1 MAVQFSLP
9 EVSEGVDS
17 AEVSEIHVAE
27 GDVIETG
34 QTVMEVETEKA
45 VAPVECPH
53 AGTVTKIHVSE
64 GDTVPVGGTLLTIEA
79 TSDVPAAAG
88 AAAGGGSGGSQT
100 TSAQIASAR
109 RASGTGAEPVSTS
122 HPEPAPPAGAFPFR
136 GEGGSNGSASRPP
149 APAAPSVRR
158 LARELGVDLHAV
170 SGSARGGRILA
181 EDVKAFAEGGGAGDR
196 RLSVPG
202 RGGVDPALLPVR
214 GGAGAPMAAPDLPDF
229 AQYGEI
235 SRERM
240 NKLSRTAAANLSYA
254 WQAIP
259 HVTQQDEA
267 DITDLEAARKAF
279 VDGPGRNGPKVTM
292 TAILVKACV
301 AALKEHPQFN
311 ASLDL
316 GSGEV
321 ILKHYYHIGIAVD
334 TDAGLMVP
342 VLRDADQKSI
352 LQIATDLTDIAV
364 RARDRKL
371 SMDEMRGGTFTIS
384 NLGGIGGSF
393 FTPIV
398 NYPEVAILGVSRGR
412 KELALNDGQ
421 PVERLKL
428 PLSLS
433 YDHRV
438 INGADGARFI
448 KSLNGNLSDFM
459 TLLVSA

>member
-1 MAVQFSLP
+1 MAVEFQLP
-9 EVSEGVDS
+9 EVSEGVD
-17 AEVSEIHVAE
+17 AADVSEIHVAE
-27 GDVIETG
+27 GDVIEAG
-34 QTVMEVETEKA
+34 RTVMEVETEKA

-53 AGTVTKIHVSE
+53 AGRVTKIHVAE
-64 GDTVPVGGTLLTIEA
+64 GDTVPVGGLLLTIES
-79 TSDVPAAAG
+79 TSDVPAESRSPA
-88 AAAGGGSGGSQT
+88 GSGD
-100 TSAQIASAR
+100 ASAS
-109 RASGTGAEPVSTS
+109 AAEVR
-122 HPEPAPPAGAFPFR
+122 EPITTTAGSSSAPATAAFPYR
-136 GEGGSNGSASRPP
+136 GEGGSNGSAERPP

-170 SGSARGGRILA
+170 KGSARGGRILA
-181 EDVKAFAEGGGAGDR
+181 EDVKAFAGGGGSNTG
-196 RLSVPG
+196 LSVPD

-229 AQYGEI
+229 ARFGEI

-254 WQAIP
+254 WQSIP

-279 VDGPGRNGPKVTM
+279 VSGAGKDGPKVTM

-321 ILKHYYHIGIAVD
+321 IFKHYYHIGIAVD

-342 VLRDADQKSI
+342 VLRDADRKSI
-352 LQIATDLTDIAV
+352 LQIAEDLTDIAV

-412 KELALNDGQ
+412 KELALSDGK

-448 KSLNGNLSDFM
+448 KTLNGNLSDFM